1 MRILLSVL
9 AMFFFNS
16 VFAQFQQNDTTF
28 LERCWIYPDTGYHA
42 IYFEKNK
49 QSKFYSY
56 LADFSLD
63 NWDSTE
69 LLKPLRLNGHHVK
82 SEAFKTFPRKWI
94 MLHRYQGKYVV
105 YSPSERGTEF
115 KLNIS
120 DSIVIFDFM
129 EKSIERTMSLKRK
142 GNVFTIKSKSW
153 HAKKLTVTNV
163 YMIDTKNQ
171 IAVVEMFFSNG
182 FSFYTLM
189 IHIEKMKEYP
199 FIVNYCV
206 TDRTEE
212 VKFDKTNYKKLI
224 RQ

>member
-1 MRILLSVL
+1 
-9 AMFFFNS
+9 
-16 VFAQFQQNDTTF
+16 
-28 LERCWIYPDTGYHA
+28 
-42 IYFEKNK
+42 
-49 QSKFYSY
+49 
-56 LADFSLD
+56 
-63 NWDSTE
+63 
-69 LLKPLRLNGHHVK
+69 
-82 SEAFKTFPRKWI
+82 

-189 IHIEKMKEYP
+189 IPIEKMKEYP